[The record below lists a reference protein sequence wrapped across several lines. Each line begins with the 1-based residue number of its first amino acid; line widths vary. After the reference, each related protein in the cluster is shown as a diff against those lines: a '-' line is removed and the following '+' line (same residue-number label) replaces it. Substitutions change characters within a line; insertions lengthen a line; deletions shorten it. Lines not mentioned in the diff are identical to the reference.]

1 MATLLMP
8 FAASMIYVFGALF
21 LKEATSHGAGLW
33 RTAALTNWICA
44 GLFGGLWLLGGTIP
58 RPTPWSQPAIVAGLW
73 VAGQMFAFV
82 SFQRGDVSV
91 ATPVMGIKV
100 VLVAFLVTGLL
111 GERVPASI
119 WIAAALSSAG
129 ILFLS
134 RGGKGPQSGRTGPA
148 VVYGALAAAAFA
160 LFDVLVQK
168 WSPAWGAGR
177 FLPVMMGFVA
187 VFSTLLLPLG
197 WRNREQIPPAARRPL
212 VLGAILIGVQGV
224 LLIASLALFAKATR
238 INVVYSARGLW
249 SVLAVWW
256 VGHWFG
262 NSERN
267 QGSLV
272 FRMRLLGAGLLL
284 GAIVLV
290 VATP

>member
-1 MATLLMP
+1 MASLLMP

-21 LKEATSHGAGLW
+21 LKEATTRGAGLW
-33 RTAALTNWICA
+33 RTAAVTNWICA
-44 GLFGGLWLLGGTIP
+44 SIFAGLWLLGGTIP
-58 RPTPWSQPAIVAGLW
+58 GPELWTQPAVVAGLW
-73 VAGQMFAFV
+73 VAGQMLAFIAL
-82 SFQRGDVSV
+82 QRGDVSV

-100 VLVAFLVTGLL
+100 VLVAFGVTGLL
-111 GERVPASI
+111 GERVPVAI
-119 WIAAALSSAG
+119 WVAAALSSAG

-134 RGGKGPQSGRTGPA
+134 RGGSGPQAGRTGPA
-148 VVYGALAAAAFA
+148 LIFGGLAAAAFA

-197 WRNREQIPPAARRPL
+197 WKAGERIPTEAWRPL
-212 VLGAILIGVQGV
+212 ILGAILIGVQGV
-224 LLIASLALFAKATR
+224 LLIAAVAIFAKATR
-238 INVVYSARGLW
+238 VNVVYSARGLW

-262 NSERN
+262 NSERH
-267 QGSLV
+267 QGSAV
-272 FRMRLLGAGLLL
+272 FRTRLVGATLLL
-284 GAIVLV
+284 FAIVMV
-290 VATP
+290 VFAR

>member
-1 MATLLMP
+1 MASLLMP
-8 FAASMIYVFGALF
+8 FVASMIYVFGALL
-21 LKEATSHGAGLW
+21 LKEATSRGAGLW
-33 RTAALTNWICA
+33 RTAAVTNWICA
-44 GLFGGLWLLGGTIP
+44 AVFGGLWLLGGQVP
-58 RPTPWSQPAIVAGLW
+58 ESAPWGQPAAVAALW
-73 VAGQMFAFV
+73 VAGQMLAFIAL
-82 SFQRGDVSV
+82 QRGDVSV

-100 VLVAFLVTGLL
+100 VLVAFLVTGVL

-129 ILFLS
+129 ILLLS
-134 RGGKGPQSGRTGPA
+134 RGGGGPEAGKTGPA
-148 VVYGALAAAAFA
+148 IVFGALAAAAFA

-177 FLPVMMGFVA
+177 FLPVMMAFVA

-197 WRNREQIPPAARRPL
+197 WTERIPPGARRPL
-212 VLGAILIGVQGV
+212 VLGALLIGVQGV
-224 LLIASLALFAKATR
+224 LLIGAVAMFSKATR
-238 INVVYSARGLW
+238 VNVVYSARGLW

-262 NSERN
+262 NTERN

-272 FRMRLLGAGLLL
+272 FRMRLMGAALLL
-284 GAIVLV
+284 SAIVLV